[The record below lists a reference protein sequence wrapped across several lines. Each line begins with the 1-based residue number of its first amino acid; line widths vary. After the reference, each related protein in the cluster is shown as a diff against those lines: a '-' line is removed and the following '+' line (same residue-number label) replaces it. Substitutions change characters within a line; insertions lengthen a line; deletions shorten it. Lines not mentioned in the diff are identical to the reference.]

1 MPSFKWLRKKV
12 LRKKKRG
19 SRNKDLLPLLPA
31 DRPSILTP
39 STSSENLVSFD
50 NYGLFQRLPYEIRRS
65 ILIEAFGGRTL
76 HMDLEFNHP
85 LVRKSGTQTEI
96 SHCDLDSN
104 LIRDT
109 DIRKGWQWFGCVC
122 HRRED
127 GHCGS
132 LFRSLFGTR
141 EGELIPKGRPWEDTC
156 WRGIPNPSECGL
168 LRGKDGPSKCF
179 IGIIGWLLACRQA
192 YADGIDV
199 LFATN
204 TFHLKSPDLLEHL
217 QRMVLPQRLR
227 AIPFLEMCW
236 LNKYSRSQLRVL
248 WDDPTT
254 EDSELHALCR
264 MVPQAFPNVL
274 RLDITIICDI
284 RPTGDDFPDITWATR
299 RVRARTLKLS
309 ALAMEHSIF
318 GPIERMLRTLGPGRE
333 FSITISMCAWE
344 ILADKHRVLYGSELK
359 IEWYC
364 SGIEGRFW
372 KVLDPVNELG
382 YWICC
387 GDNQEMRMRYLDC
400 GMGQGAE
407 NVRNAEIQE
416 AAQIVEDAQIATDA
430 ESAENAQNAA

>member
-1 MPSFKWLRKKV
+1 MFHWH
-12 LRKKKRG
+12 
-19 SRNKDLLPLLPA
+19 
-31 DRPSILTP
+31 
-39 STSSENLVSFD
+39 
-50 NYGLFQRLPYEIRRS
+50 YGM
-65 ILIEAFGGRTL
+65 AFGMPTSVG
-76 HMDLEFNHP
+76 DL
-85 LVRKSGTQTEI
+85 Q
-96 SHCDLDSN
+96 DLS
-104 LIRDT
+104 
-109 DIRKGWQWFGCVC
+109 C
-122 HRRED
+122 
-127 GHCGS
+127 S
-132 LFRSLFGTR
+132 
-141 EGELIPKGRPWEDTC
+141 
-156 WRGIPNPSECGL
+156 
-168 LRGKDGPSKCF
+168 
-179 IGIIGWLLACRQA
+179 LLASKNNNDLSS

-204 TFHLKSPDLLEHL
+204 TFHLKSPDLLAHL
-217 QRMVLPQRLR
+217 QRMILPQRLR
-227 AIPFLEMCW
+227 AIPSLEMCW
-236 LNKYSRSQLRVL
+236 LNKYNRSQLQVL

-333 FSITISMCAWE
+333 FSITISMRAWE
-344 ILADKHRVLYGSELK
+344 ILANKHRVLYGSELK

-372 KVLDPVNELG
+372 KVLDPGNELG

-387 GDNQEMRMRYLDC
+387 GDNQEMRVRPDC
-400 GMGQGAE
+400 NMGLGAE

-416 AAQIVEDAQIATDA
+416 AAQIMEDAQIAADA
-430 ESAENAQNAA
+430 ENAENAQNEA